1 MGILETINDYVYVAG
16 LFMVGSFSAFAF
28 TSYCIVKKDCKILAN
43 KIREERET
51 RKKENEETENT
62 LRENSYE
69 NKYKLDNVKHIED
82 HPDLKDKYTF
92 EATPD
97 GVVIMNYNMKEK
109 TFKYWADK
117 NISFKYLQA
126 VARCFV
132 STYNCKNYYVKCE
145 EKDFFNNNCPCDEG
159 DCRLPESKESVEK
172 DDPVDRDYKKAE
184 EDIKKLSENVTKE
197 NVTKVNDDDLFITTS
212 DKKKINNEMENKIE
226 CNTYS
231 HMGNL
236 SDFYDPTINEKKEE
250 QERTVKKLS
259 FLDFKN
265 KQKIL

>member
-1 MGILETINDYVYVAG
+1 MGILETINDYLYVAS
-16 LFMVGSFSAFAF
+16 LFAVGSFSAFAF
-28 TSYCIVKKDCKILAN
+28 TSYCVVKKDCKILAN

-51 RKKENEETENT
+51 RKKEIKENEDTI
-62 LRENSYE
+62 RKNSYE
-69 NKYKLDNVKHIED
+69 NKYKLDNVKHIEE
-82 HPDLKDKYTF
+82 HPDLKDKFTF

-97 GVVIMNYNMKEK
+97 GVVIMNYDMKEK
-109 TFKYWADK
+109 IFKYWADK

-132 STYNCKNYYVKCE
+132 TTYNCKNYYIQCQ
-145 EKDFFNNNCPCDEG
+145 EKEFNSKCPCDEEG
-159 DCRLPESKESVEK
+159 CRTPKTK
-172 DDPVDRDYKKAE
+172 DKNIEDPIDRDYKEAE
-184 EDIKKLSENVTKE
+184 KDVKKITEN
-197 NVTKVNDDDLFITTS
+197 NNNIDNDNLFVLTS
-212 DKKKINNEMENKIE
+212 DKKKMMSKIEKKIE

-236 SDFYDPTINEKKEE
+236 SDFYEPSISEKKEE

-265 KQKIL
+265 KQKLL

>member
-28 TSYCIVKKDCKILAN
+28 TSYCIVKNDCKILAN
-43 KIREERET
+43 KIREEREN
-51 RKKENEETENT
+51 RKNEIKETENT
-62 LRENSYE
+62 SRENSYE
-69 NKYKLDNVKHIED
+69 NKYKLDNIKHIED

-97 GVVIMNYNMKEK
+97 GVVIMYYNMKEK
-109 TFKYWADK
+109 TFNYWADK

-132 STYNCKNYYVKCE
+132 STYNCSNYYVKCA
-145 EKDFFNNNCPCDEG
+145 EKDIFTNNCPCDEG
-159 DCRLPESKESVEK
+159 GCRISKMTDNYIENQI
-172 DDPVDRDYKKAE
+172 DRDYKEAE
-184 EDIKKLSENVTKE
+184 EDIKNLSENVTKD
-197 NVTKVNDDDLFITTS
+197 NGDDLFITTS
-212 DKKKINNEMENKIE
+212 DKKKINKEKKNKID

-236 SDFYDPTINEKKEE
+236 ADFYDPTINEKKDE

-259 FLDFKN
+259 FIDFKN